1 MESVMWHEAR
11 QVPSWL
17 IFDVGQ
23 KMNLFLFSDHATPA
37 SLPLDAQVLA
47 AAGTANPAVAWIPSG
62 GFPEKTDAY
71 FAERRRYYSDIGIR
85 KVEMF
90 CLHHDFETSD
100 IPRILSNDIVHLSG
114 GDPFV
119 FLKNL
124 RATGLFGALCRR
136 AIAGGVTVGD
146 SGGAMLMAQ
155 DIEMCR
161 FGHIPVPG
169 GMSSLSALALVD
181 FDFHPHFGRYG
192 ATLEQLRTYS
202 KTRMRVVYAAQ
213 DGGGL
218 AVVGSHIHCHGTVV
232 RIVDG
237 EERPNKAPEPTT
249 MAVTPRAIS

>member
-1 MESVMWHEAR
+1 
-11 QVPSWL
+11 
-17 IFDVGQ
+17 
-23 KMNLFLFSDHATPA
+23 MNLFLFSDHATPA

-47 AAGTANPAVAWIPSG
+47 AAGTANPTVAWIPSG
-62 GFPEKTDAY
+62 GSPEKTDAY
-71 FAERRRYYSDIGIR
+71 FANRRHYYSEIGVR

-90 CLHHDFETSD
+90 CLHQDFETSD

-124 RATGLFGALCRR
+124 RATGLLEALHKR
-136 AIAGGVTVGD
+136 ALEGGVIVGD

-161 FGHIPVPG
+161 FGHIPVPE
-169 GMSSLSALALVD
+169 GMGSLSALALVD

-192 ATLEQLRTYS
+192 ATLEQLRDYS
-202 KTRMRVVYAAQ
+202 KTKKRIVYAAQ

-218 AVVGSHIHCHGTVV
+218 AVVGSDIHRHGNVV

-237 EERPNKAPEPTT
+237 EAGPNQRTTDNVGAAPRR
-249 MAVTPRAIS
+249 V